1 MEATRSD
8 QAATAPDLAKPSAA
22 GRRGVGQL
30 WPFRVSGEAAHHS
43 AQAIFVE
50 ELEMELE
57 LLREEN
63 ARLKIERHRSPD
75 AGAVIERV
83 RRLSSE
89 PGDGTP
95 LAAGSFEVMTECL
108 LMREGLLDACR
119 EIGRAMEEMQHR
131 LSNLSVGSR
140 AGSVETSVGQAIDGT
155 PPGPQPRKHLITAP
169 SEGQAHNGRTHNAA

>member
-1 MEATRSD
+1 MDATGSD
-8 QAATAPDLAKPSAA
+8 QAATAPDLAKASAA
-22 GRRGVGQL
+22 RRRGVGQL
-30 WPFRVSGEAAHHS
+30 WPFRVSGEAAHRS

-83 RRLSSE
+83 RGLSSE

-95 LAAGSFEVMTECL
+95 LAAGSFGVRVECL

-119 EIGRAMEEMQHR
+119 EIGRAMEEMQYR
-131 LSNLSVGSR
+131 LSLLSLGSD
-140 AGSVETSVGQAIDGT
+140 AGSVIPSVGQAIEGT
-155 PPGPQPRKHLITAP
+155 PAGPQPREHRITGP
-169 SEGQAHNGRTHNAA
+169 LEGQAHNGRAHNAA